1 MGRAAT
7 TRGGGGIRAGTK
19 ERRKEEGIER
29 MGRAI
34 TISNAVKV
42 KEVGL
47 PACLQG
53 EIRKRVN

>member
-1 MGRAAT
+1 MG
-7 TRGGGGIRAGTK
+7 G
-19 ERRKEEGIER
+19 
-29 MGRAI
+29 AI

-47 PACLQG
+47 LACLQG